1 MAGNGGLLGVV
12 PREAEGLDVKVRGYT
27 PLY

>member
-12 PREAEGLDVKVRGYT
+12 PWEAEGLDVKVREYT

>member
-1 MAGNGGLLGVV
+1 MTGNVGLLGVV
-12 PREAEGLDVKVRGYT
+12 PRETEGFDVKVRWYT